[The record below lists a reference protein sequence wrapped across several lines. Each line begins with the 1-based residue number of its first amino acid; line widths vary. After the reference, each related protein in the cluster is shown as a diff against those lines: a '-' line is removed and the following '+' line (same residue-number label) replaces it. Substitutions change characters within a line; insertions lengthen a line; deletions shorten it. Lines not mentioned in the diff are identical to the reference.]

1 MRALGFTEEE
11 INDELAK
18 NSSAQRE
25 SEEIA
30 AGPGEESGA
39 GRNGSR
45 AEDAPTPQR
54 DGEAGFDLAA
64 QTNAQAAEQQRTEK
78 KIPRPIWIRHRSGH

>member
-18 NSSAQRE
+18 NSRAQRE

-30 AGPGEESGA
+30 AGPSQEGGT
-39 GRNGSR
+39 GWNGNG
-45 AEDAPTPQR
+45 AEDAQARER
-54 DGEAGFDLAA
+54 DGKEGFELAA
-64 QTNAQAAEQQRTEK
+64 LTNVQAAEQQRIEK
-78 KIPRPIWIRHRSGH
+78 KIARPIVRRHRSGH